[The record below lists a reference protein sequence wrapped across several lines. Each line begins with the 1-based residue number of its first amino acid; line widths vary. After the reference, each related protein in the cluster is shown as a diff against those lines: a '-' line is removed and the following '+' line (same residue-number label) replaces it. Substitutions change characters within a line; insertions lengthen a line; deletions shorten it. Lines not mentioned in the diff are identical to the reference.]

1 MRVLFLFF
9 ISQLLVILTT
19 SAQPDTTRRTASP
32 TLLDFGIQGHTGFI
46 LAHSAAIAS
55 LANSRPVG
63 GELTLSRMRLTQK
76 AYEACNCVARV
87 GAYASF
93 VDFGN
98 PPVLGQQFGT
108 GVFFEPL
115 LAYGRRVQLSVR
127 ATVGVSYLTRVFDA
141 HTNPDN
147 LFFSMPLSF
156 WLGLGLQTRTRLT
169 NRWHLTLA
177 ANYNHISNGGTRQ
190 PNKGMNFPTLSVGLG
205 YALKSGIIPRRN
217 QWVRQPL
224 TQRWTA
230 RALLV
235 GTVRVLPQT
244 DAFPE
249 QTETVWGLMATGGY
263 RLNRFHALTG
273 GLEFTQDGFVRGQ
286 IRRDGRQTNA
296 AQLAVLAGYELWQG
310 RYSFTIHGGW
320 NLLEPGDPYTEPFF
334 QRYQLLYRISNR
346 ITAGVGLKA
355 HAQVAQGFDARLG
368 IGF

>member
-1 MRVLFLFF
+1 MRVLLLLLMSQFLA
-9 ISQLLVILTT
+9 VLTV
-19 SAQPDTTRRTASP
+19 SGQSDTTRYTDAP
-32 TLLDFGIQGHTGFI
+32 TLLDIGIQAHTGFI

-63 GELTLSRMRLTQK
+63 AELTISRMRLTQK
-76 AYEACNCVARV
+76 AYEACNCLARV

-93 VDFGN
+93 IDFGN
-98 PPVLGQQFGT
+98 RPVLGQQWGT

-115 LAYGRRVQLSVR
+115 LAHGRRAQLSVR
-127 ATVGVSYLTRVFDA
+127 ATAGVSYLTRVFDA
-141 HTNPDN
+141 RTNPDN

-156 WLGLGLQTRTRLT
+156 WLGLGLQTRIRLT
-169 NRWHLTLA
+169 NRWHLMLA

-190 PNKGMNFPTLSVGLG
+190 PNKGMNFPTLSAGLG
-205 YALKSGIIPRRN
+205 YVLKSGTIPPRSL
-217 QWVRQPL
+217 WARQPL
-224 TQRWTA
+224 SQRWTA

-244 DAFPE
+244 GAFPE
-249 QTETVWGLMATGGY
+249 QAKSVWGLMATGGY

-273 GLEFTQDGFVRGQ
+273 GLEFTQDGFVQGQ

-346 ITAGVGLKA
+346 LTAGVGLKA